1 MPGYDNSP
9 AFLDNNDIISSGS
22 DAVGFQ
28 TVARVTVTA
37 VAKATTATVTVTGT
51 ATATETETSVLKEQ
65 IDFILDDKYSHVM
78 VIFAIVA
85 ALAALVSLAS
95 IYTVISSFSN
105 VKACM
110 PPPGDDNGHGL
121 NLYGC
126 YRKAQVY
133 FIFIIMFL
141 LGCIATFTLATAK
154 IMLLG
159 KIEGSVDL
167 LSIAFAVQT
176 LTWLSAILASR
187 SLMDNTVTIFE
198 EKEADMEVNEWDP
211 KL

>member
-1 MPGYDNSP
+1 MPGDDNST
-9 AFLDNNDIISSGS
+9 AFLDNNDLISSGS
-22 DAVGFQ
+22 DALGFQ
-28 TVARVTVTA
+28 TMARVTATA
-37 VAKATTATVTVTGT
+37 VAKATTAIVTET
-51 ATATETETSVLKEQ
+51 ATETSVLKEQ
-65 IDFILDDKYSHVM
+65 IDFILDNKYSHVM

-85 ALAALVSLAS
+85 VLAVLVSIA
-95 IYTVISSFSN
+95 IIFTVISSFSK
-105 VKACM
+105 VRACM

-121 NLYGC
+121 NMYGC

-167 LSIAFAVQT
+167 LSIAFAVQA
-176 LTWLSAILASR
+176 LTWLSALLASR
-187 SLMDNTVTIFE
+187 SLMDNTLTIFTE
-198 EKEADMEVNEWDP
+198 READMEVNEWDP

>member
-9 AFLDNNDIISSGS
+9 TFLDNNDIISSGS

-51 ATATETETSVLKEQ
+51 ATETETSVLKEQ
-65 IDFILDDKYSHVM
+65 IYFILDNKYSHVM

-85 ALAALVSLAS
+85 ALAALVSLAI
-95 IYTVISSFSN
+95 IYTVISSFSK

-167 LSIAFAVQT
+167 LSIAFAVQA